1 MRVPKP
7 TYKRQKPPKGI
18 PVALRKAVKTRDQ
31 GVCQIC
37 GEKGTS
43 IHHIISA
50 GMGRRKRHQKEN
62 LILLC
67 MWCHSNLHNSKRSEE
82 LQEYCEDWSRKRY
95 GNVVDLIKKE
105 LRA

>member
-1 MRVPKP
+1 MIPKQ
-7 TYKRQKPPKGI
+7 THRKKKPPKNI
-18 PVALRKAVKTRDQ
+18 PSSLRRAIYDRDINT
-31 GVCQIC
+31 CQYC
-37 GEKGTS
+37 GEIGTS

-67 MWCHSNLHNSKRSEE
+67 AKCHHELHSGKKSEE
-82 LQEYCEDWSRKRY
+82 LQEWCEDWSRRRY